1 MMCGSNGTGRYVMN
15 EDRVPKYYQLKKEII
30 RRIEMEEYT
39 PDRPIPSERE
49 LMEQYQVSRIT
60 VRKAID
66 ELVVEG
72 YLYKVQGKGTYVKT
86 DEKSNDL
93 FSLVSCTQAVRNMG
107 MTPTKQVIVSQVLTT
122 DKKRAKALNLTAAD
136 QVFQLGR
143 VLYANEEPLNYT
155 LTYLPMRLFPG
166 LDKHDFGKESLYQV
180 LGEDYHVNITKARR
194 TVEAVLVKDEIAE
207 YLDIEPGMPVILF
220 GCTTYGDV
228 NGLEQ
233 PIENFKCYYRT
244 DKYKFYIDQVAL

>member
-1 MMCGSNGTGRYVMN
+1 MN
-15 EDRVPKYYQLKKEII
+15 EERVPKYYQLKKDII

-39 PDRPIPSERE
+39 PDGPIPSERE
-49 LMEQYQVSRIT
+49 LMGQHQVSRIT

-72 YLYKVQGKGTYVKT
+72 YLYKIQGKGTYVKT

-93 FSLVSCTQAVRNMG
+93 FSLVSCTQAVCNMG
-107 MTPTKQVIVSQVLTT
+107 MTPTKQVIMSRVLPS
-122 DKKRAKALNLTAAD
+122 DRKRAKALNLAD
-136 QVFQLGR
+136 KERVFQLGR

-155 LTYLPMRLFPG
+155 LTYLPVKLFPG
-166 LDKHDFGKESLYQV
+166 IEKHEFGQESLYQV
-180 LGEDYHVNITKARR
+180 LEDEYHVSITKARR

-207 YLDIEPGMPVILF
+207 YLDIEQGMPVILF
-220 GCTTYGDV
+220 GCTTYGEV
-228 NGLEQ
+228 NGQEQ

-244 DKYKFYIDQVAL
+244 DKYKFYIDQIAR

>member
-1 MMCGSNGTGRYVMN
+1 MI
-15 EDRVPKYYQLKKEII
+15 EERVPKYFQLKKAII
-30 RRIEMEEYT
+30 RKIEEEEYL
-39 PDRPIPSERE
+39 PGGLIPSERE

-72 YLYKVQGKGTYVKT
+72 YLYKIQGKGTYVKT
-86 DEKSNDL
+86 DEKGNDL

-107 MTPTKQVIVSQVLTT
+107 MTPTKQVIMANILTA
-122 DKKRAKALNLTAAD
+122 DKKRAKALNLSDTD

-143 VLYANEEPLNYT
+143 VLYANGEPLNYT
-155 LTYLPMRLFPG
+155 LTYLPLKLFPR
-166 LDKHDFGKESLYQV
+166 LEEHDFGKESLYMV
-180 LGEDYHVNITKARR
+180 LSEEYHVNITKARR

-207 YLDIEPGMPVILF
+207 YLDIEAKMPVILF
-220 GCTTYGDV
+220 GCTTYGEV
-228 NGLEQ
+228 NGQEI

-244 DKYKFYIDQVAL
+244 DKYKFYIDQVAQ

>member
-1 MMCGSNGTGRYVMN
+1 MN
-15 EDRVPKYYQLKKEII
+15 DVRVPKYYQLKRDIVRK
-30 RRIEMEEYT
+30 IESEEYS
-39 PDRPIPSERE
+39 PEGPIPSERE
-49 LMEQYQVSRIT
+49 LMEQHQVSRIT

-107 MTPTKQVIVSQVLTT
+107 MTPSKRVISAEVMRA
-122 DKKRAKALNLTAAD
+122 DKKRTKALNLTGED
-136 QVFQLGR
+136 QVYRLAR
-143 VLYANEEPLNYT
+143 VLYADEEPLNYT
-155 LTYLPMRLFPG
+155 VTYLPEKLFPG
-166 LDKHDFGKESLYQV
+166 LEKHDFEEESLYQV
-180 LGEDYHVNITKARR
+180 ISEQYQATITKARR

-207 YLDIEPGMPVILF
+207 YLEIEPGMPVILF
-220 GCTTYGDV
+220 GCTTYGEV
-228 NGLEQ
+228 NGQEK

-244 DKYKFYIDQVAL
+244 DKYKFYIDQIAV

>member
-1 MMCGSNGTGRYVMN
+1 MN
-15 EDRVPKYYQLKKEII
+15 EERVPKYYQLKKAII
-30 RRIEMEEYT
+30 HKIEMEEYT
-39 PDRPIPSERE
+39 PDGPIPSERE

-107 MTPTKQVIVSQVLTT
+107 MTPTKQVIVSQILSA
-122 DKKRAKALNLTAAD
+122 DKKRAKALNLTGTD

-143 VLYANEEPLNYT
+143 VLYANGEPLNYT
-155 LTYLPMRLFPG
+155 LTYLPVKLFPG
-166 LDKHDFGKESLYQV
+166 IEKHHFEQESLYQV
-180 LGEDYHVNITKARR
+180 LGEEYHVTLTKARR
-194 TVEAVLVKDEIAE
+194 TVEAVLVEDEIAE

-220 GCTTYGDV
+220 GCTTYGEV
-228 NGLEQ
+228 NGQEL

-244 DKYKFYIDQVAL
+244 DKYKFYIDQVAI

>member
-1 MMCGSNGTGRYVMN
+1 MN
-15 EDRVPKYYQLKKEII
+15 EERVPKYYQLKKAII
-30 RRIEMEEYT
+30 RKIEMEEYT
-39 PDRPIPSERE
+39 LDGPIPSERE

-107 MTPTKQVIVSQVLTT
+107 MTPTKQVIVSEILTA
-122 DKKRAKALNLTAAD
+122 DKKRAKALNLTDTD

-143 VLYANEEPLNYT
+143 VLYANGEPLNYT
-155 LTYLPMRLFPG
+155 LTYLPVKLFPG
-166 LDKHDFGKESLYQV
+166 IEKHHFAEESLYQV
-180 LGEDYHVNITKARR
+180 LGEEYHVNLTKARR
-194 TVEAVLVKDEIAE
+194 TVEAVLVEDEIAE

-220 GCTTYGDV
+220 GCTTYGEV
-228 NGLEQ
+228 NGQEM

-244 DKYKFYIDQVAL
+244 DK

>member
-1 MMCGSNGTGRYVMN
+1 MN
-15 EDRVPKYYQLKKEII
+15 EERVPKYYQLKKAII
-30 RRIEMEEYT
+30 HKIEMEEYT
-39 PDRPIPSERE
+39 PDGPIPSERE

-93 FSLVSCTQAVRNMG
+93 FSLVSCTQAVRSMG
-107 MTPTKQVIVSQVLTT
+107 MTPTKQVIVSQILTA
-122 DKKRAKALNLTAAD
+122 DKKRAKALNLTDTD

-143 VLYANEEPLNYT
+143 VLYANGEPLNYT
-155 LTYLPMRLFPG
+155 LAYLPLKLFPG
-166 LDKHDFGKESLYQV
+166 IEKHQFDIESLYQV
-180 LGEDYHVNITKARR
+180 LGEEYHVNITKARR
-194 TVEAVLVKDEIAE
+194 TVEAVLVEDEIAE

-220 GCTTYGDV
+220 GCTTYGEV
-228 NGLEQ
+228 NGQEL

-244 DKYKFYIDQVAL
+244 DKYKFYIDQVAD